1 MLPFVSP
8 LSKQTSL
15 HLKPAHPKGESQKP
29 ARPKGGSQTLLAP
42 SPGTASLLGR
52 SGAGFGASARRP
64 GWCSSKVRDSALRKV
79 ALFSFVIHR
88 CRILLRSP
96 GPRPPPVFRSAICD
110 CLSLNV
116 SVSFLSLPARPTRSE
131 TVSLLGLVPLLA
143 HALLA
148 YFSPCPPSTYC
159 YCRFPRLLSFNVS
172 FSRRLLLLPKRRG
185 PTRPTDQGQSDR
197 TESAVGG

>member
-116 SVSFLSLPARPTRSE
+116 SVAQLSRSAPGCLGRVCQPTPSCPQQGLCSAVDAVSTVPSTFRHRPPHPALFHNTSFTQTLPSHRAGWRAPRFSAPLPA
-131 TVSLLGLVPLLA
+131 G
-143 HALLA
+143 
-148 YFSPCPPSTYC
+148 C
-159 YCRFPRLLSFNVS
+159 
-172 FSRRLLLLPKRRG
+172 
-185 PTRPTDQGQSDR
+185 
-197 TESAVGG
+197 